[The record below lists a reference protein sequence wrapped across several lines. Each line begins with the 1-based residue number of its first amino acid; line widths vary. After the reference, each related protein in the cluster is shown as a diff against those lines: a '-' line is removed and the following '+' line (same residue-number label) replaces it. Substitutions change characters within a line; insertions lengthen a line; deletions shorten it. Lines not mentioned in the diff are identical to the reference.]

1 MKRYRIMIRGEDH
14 SLWCEVNNKS
24 LDWCENHGAEL
35 CDKYEN
41 ATWFIEQEE
50 WTMF

>member
-24 LDWCENHGAEL
+24 LDWCENHGVEL
-35 CDKYEN
+35 SDKYEN

-50 WTMF
+50 WSMF